1 MKTLLLNVGFILLSC
16 IITAQEINS
25 TNKPDD
31 LTSGIVH
38 GAGDITISASP
49 NLVSNFSYETLFAGG
64 IKLSVF
70 MGKRFSFDSDIVFGK
85 DYVHFGPGIIGLPL
99 FLIFFAPGEATFDSD
114 EGDTS
119 FGSFMA
125 KIVLMVCSAEHFAY
139 HIPLNNNLEIA
150 PYTSLLRF
158 KQLSN
163 VEGSINPDE
172 IESAI
177 CFAIGAEMNTYFK
190 NFVLSPYID
199 YNNAYNGSLHGLNL
213 GVYLGYNFARKR

>member
-99 FLIFFAPGEATFDSD
+99 FLIFF
-114 EGDTS
+114 
-119 FGSFMA
+119 
-125 KIVLMVCSAEHFAY
+125 CSG
-139 HIPLNNNLEIA
+139 
-150 PYTSLLRF
+150 R
-158 KQLSN
+158 SN
-163 VEGSINPDE
+163 
-172 IESAI
+172 
-177 CFAIGAEMNTYFK
+177 F
-190 NFVLSPYID
+190 
-199 YNNAYNGSLHGLNL
+199 
-213 GVYLGYNFARKR
+213 